1 MMTTFLYDHEL
12 RDFTSVQDKELNE
25 LFQEVREKFDN
36 KYLIHERV
44 FTTKKWFRKPISKT
58 VYTLYNLLNKMGEV
72 QVINFASDETK
83 NSRNSMNYYVPKSYI
98 MTYFYGVLTGI
109 KYRIK

>member
-44 FTTKKWFRKPISKT
+44 FTTKKWLRKPISKT
-58 VYTLYNLLNKMGEV
+58 VYTLYNLLNKAGEV
-72 QVINFASDETK
+72 QVINFASDD
-83 NSRNSMNYYVPKSYI
+83 SQYSMNYYVPKSYI